1 MAVKR
6 THTKINTTYF
16 VTFTCYKWLPLFEI
30 TNLYDDIYKWFDL
43 LNKEENFILG
53 YVILPNHLHAPIR
66 LSSHSR
72 TINRLIAEGKRFR
85 AYEII
90 KRLRKLKLVEL
101 LNILE
106 DGINNV
112 EKKKGS
118 IHKVFEVSFDCKECF
133 TTKFILQKLRYMH
146 NNPVK
151 AGLVKNACDYVHS
164 SAKYYETG
172 VQGIYEVRNL
182 VIFKF
187 ITFNLA

>member
-1 MAVKR
+1 MVWFTKKR
-6 THTKINTTYF
+6 RQFYIRLCNNA
-16 VTFTCYKWLPLFEI
+16 I
-30 TNLYDDIYKWFDL
+30 RR
-43 LNKEENFILG
+43 G
-53 YVILPNHLHAPIR
+53 GLHALIK

-72 TINRLIAEGKRFR
+72 TINILIAEGKRFR

-151 AGLVKNACDYVHS
+151 AGLVKNASDYIHS
-164 SAKYYETG
+164 SAKFYETG
-172 VQGIYEVRNL
+172 EQGIYEVKNYLDYYNRSN
-182 VIFKF
+182 
-187 ITFNLA
+187 A